1 MKTEELGFRSNLK
14 CCTTAH
20 EKIRG
25 QYGAFKLNKI
35 EKENKYGIKEKVA

>member
-1 MKTEELGFRSNLK
+1 MGVITEELGFRFNVK

-25 QYGAFKLNKI
+25 QYGAFKPTKT
-35 EKENKYGIKEKVA
+35 KEKK